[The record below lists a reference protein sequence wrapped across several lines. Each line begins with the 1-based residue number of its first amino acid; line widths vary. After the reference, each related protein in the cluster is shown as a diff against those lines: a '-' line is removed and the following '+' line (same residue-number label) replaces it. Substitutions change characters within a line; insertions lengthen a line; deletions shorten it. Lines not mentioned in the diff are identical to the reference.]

1 MDSTYH
7 HFREIMKIVEK
18 EDNDTQLGVHIREY
32 YNTIWKR
39 EKGHH
44 LEPPTPKDS

>member
-18 EDNDTQLGVHIREY
+18 ETSDTQLGVNIREY
-32 YNTIWKR
+32 YNRVWK
-39 EKGHH
+39 EQKKHH
-44 LEPPTPKDS
+44 LDPPTSKES